1 MTRERRAAAA
11 KSAAHLYASVA
22 VALCV
27 ALAALGCP
35 LFGPK
40 LELPEHPEEAAATPA
55 IGARA
60 LLRAN
65 QTELELATWQPA
77 VQSLVD
83 ALGDQLD
90 ASRAQP
96 LRAAVRRAYGAQ
108 RLFDRVATSLADDWD
123 AEAALAH
130 FQFFDS
136 SVGRKVLRAR
146 ATRRDAK
153 TAERFQAFSRGFT
166 EASFPRA
173 RIELL
178 RRLDRALLTSR
189 GAVLVSRAVVDGALG
204 ALSGAMSGT
213 DAAAFRSLRERAAR
227 EESQLYP
234 LAADEL
240 LRWQL
245 FAFDSLSN
253 AELARCADFAESP
266 AGQWYVVANARALR
280 LAASG
285 AGEELFQALRPR
297 NDL

>member
-11 KSAAHLYASVA
+11 SAAHLCATVA
-22 VALCV
+22 IVLC
-27 ALAALGCP
+27 AALGCQ
-35 LFGPK
+35 LWGPK
-40 LELPEHPEEAAATPA
+40 LDLPEHPEEAAANPA
-55 IGARA
+55 IGSRA

-77 VQSLVD
+77 IQSLVD
-83 ALGDQLD
+83 ALGAELD
-90 ASRAQP
+90 AARAQP

-108 RLFDRVATSLADDWD
+108 RLFDRVATSLSDDWD
-123 AEAALAH
+123 AEAALAQ
-130 FQFFDS
+130 FQFLES
-136 SVGRKVLRAR
+136 SIGRKILRAR
-146 ATRRDAK
+146 ALRRDAK
-153 TAERFQAFSRGFT
+153 NVERFRAFSRDFS
-166 EASFPRA
+166 EASFPPA
-173 RIELL
+173 RVEVL

-189 GAVLVSRAVVDGALG
+189 GAVLVNRAVVDAALA

-245 FAFDSLSN
+245 FAFDSLSDP
-253 AELARCADFAESP
+253 ELARYADFAESA

-280 LAASG
+280 LAANG

>member
-1 MTRERRAAAA
+1 MTRERRSAAA
-11 KSAAHLYASVA
+11 SAAHLCATVA
-22 VALCV
+22 VVLCA
-27 ALAALGCP
+27 ALAGPGCQ

-40 LELPEHPEEAAATPA
+40 LDLPEHPEEAAANPA

-77 VQSLVD
+77 IQSLVD
-83 ALGDQLD
+83 ALGAQLD
-90 ASRAQP
+90 AARAQA
-96 LRAAVRRAYGAQ
+96 LRAALRRAYGAQ
-108 RLFDRVATSLADDWD
+108 RLFDRVATSLGDDWD
-123 AEAALAH
+123 AEAALAQ
-130 FQFFDS
+130 FQFLDS
-136 SVGRKVLRAR
+136 SIGHKLLRAR
-146 ATRRDAK
+146 ALRADAK
-153 TAERFQAFSRGFT
+153 TAERFRVFSRDFSP
-166 EASFPRA
+166 ASFPSSRV
-173 RIELL
+173 ETL

-189 GAVLVSRAVVDGALG
+189 GAVLVNRAVVDAALA

-245 FAFDSLSN
+245 FALDSLSDS
-253 AELARCADFAESP
+253 ELARYAEFAESP
-266 AGQWYVVANARALR
+266 SGQWYVVANARALR
-280 LAASG
+280 LAANG